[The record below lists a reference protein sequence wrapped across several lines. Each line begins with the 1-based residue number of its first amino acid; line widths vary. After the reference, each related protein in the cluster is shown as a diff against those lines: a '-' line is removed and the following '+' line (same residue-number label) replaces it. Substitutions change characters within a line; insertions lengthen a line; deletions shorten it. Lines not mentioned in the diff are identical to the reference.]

1 VEAQQNNS
9 NSLLWW
15 TKRLIALRKRY
26 QAFGRGTLEFLHPAN
41 RKILAFVRR
50 LKDEQILVVANL
62 SRFVQHVELD
72 LSSAKGCVPVELFGR
87 AMFPPIGQTLYP
99 LSLGPHAFYWFELEA
114 REEHQHA
121 TAAGQPEP
129 IVVHVPTTKLGF
141 LHTQT
146 REAAEPALQAYL

>member
-26 QAFGRGTLEFLHPAN
+26 QAFGRGALEFLHPAN

-72 LSSAKGCVPVELFGR
+72 LSTACGCVPVELFGR
-87 AMFPPIGQTLYP
+87 ALFPPVGQAPYP

-114 REEHQHA
+114 RKDQPVPS
-121 TAAGQPEP
+121 AAAPSEP
-129 IVVHVPTTKLGF
+129 TLVQVPVTKPG
-141 LHTQT
+141 
-146 REAAEPALQAYL
+146 